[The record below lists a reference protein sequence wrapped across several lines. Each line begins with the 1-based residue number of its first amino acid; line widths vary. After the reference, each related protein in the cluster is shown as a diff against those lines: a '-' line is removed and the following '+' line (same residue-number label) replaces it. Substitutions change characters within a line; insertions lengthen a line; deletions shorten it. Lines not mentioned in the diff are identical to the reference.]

1 MQDGE
6 YGFNT
11 AADRGADTFHPFSS
25 FNLQDYELIT
35 YWATPRGTSQGNI
48 SDYPYTVSDDR
59 DILVLTIF
67 STYAGSGIKCL
78 LNGNAPE
85 NSIAITI
92 PGQISIYMTGSS
104 AATFNNAYIGLS
116 YIKAK
121 TGDRISL
128 ESFPLTYTGITAIMG
143 KK

>member
-35 YWATPRGTSQGNI
+35 YWATPRGTSPGNI

-121 TGDRISL
+121 TGDQISL
-128 ESFPLTYTGITAIMG
+128 EAPSLTYTGITAIMG